1 LSLSSLLPSYM
12 GPGDGIALSILSD
25 TVGTNEAGVPV
36 PLGTVSNLRVQFF
49 GSLNLLSDDI
59 TVTVCNG
66 NSCGG
71 PLSCTFDAHAS
82 LSCEDDAHT
91 QAITGFNGSLDTG
104 LLTVK
109 VRTAGL
115 LSVNLFPKW
124 SVRFTPS
131 VQ

>member
-1 LSLSSLLPSYM
+1 M
-12 GPGDGIALSILSD
+12 GPSDGIALSIASD
-25 TVGTNEAGVPV
+25 TLGTNEAGVPV

-49 GSLNLLSDDI
+49 GSLNLLTDDI

-71 PLSCTFDAHAS
+71 PLSCTFDAHS
-82 LSCEDDAHT
+82 KLSCEDDVHT
-91 QAITGFNGSLDTG
+91 QAITGFGGSADTG

-109 VRTAGL
+109 VSTAGL

-124 SVRFTPS
+124 SVKFTPS
-131 VQ
+131 VP